1 MPRRR
6 PARRSAFLSFH
17 LWLFPLPECF
27 IKDDLMISMIRR
39 DNERIVQQSAAADVI
54 VPPPQ
59 EGCWAHLVN
68 PSWWSRA
75 AAPPRLT
82 PSQILSPPASRGRP
96 RPVNDSQREA
106 SHSPRAGTL
115 HSVDSRLESSGQ
127 HGAHSFYK
135 PGRHLATREA
145 TRRPPAAP
153 PRRWQPSGAAAV
165 VGRPHASRLRG
176 TPPGLRLAL

>member
-1 MPRRR
+1 MCNR
-6 PARRSAFLSFH
+6 ARRQMLSC
-17 LWLFPLPECF
+17 LG
-27 IKDDLMISMIRR
+27 
-39 DNERIVQQSAAADVI
+39 SAA
-54 VPPPQ
+54 PQ

-82 PSQILSPPASRGRP
+82 PSQILSPPAQRCRP

-106 SHSPRAGTL
+106 SHSPRAGTG

-127 HGAHSFYK
+127 HGAQSFYK

-145 TRRPPAAP
+145 THRPPAARRAAGNP
-153 PRRWQPSGAAAV
+153 PRGGCCS
-165 VGRPHASRLRG
+165 G
-176 TPPGLRLAL
+176 TPSRRTSGEGRRVSLIHAALPGTRRRLAC